1 MTIYYISDFDV
12 TITHEVMRTLKF
24 VKKKKINYK
33 LVWDLCCELQK
44 VNIVKRK
51 KWFLASVE
59 YLFNIKII
67 NTRFKFVD
75 DEPIVLD
82 EKIFNS
88 KEYFNSIRDR
98 IITEREDGYRDD
110 IDFEE

>member
-1 MTIYYISDFDV
+1 MTIYYISNFDE
-12 TITHEVMRTLKF
+12 TITNKIMKTLKF
-24 VKKKKINYK
+24 VRKKIDYK

-67 NTRFKFVD
+67 KTRFAFLD

-82 EKIFNS
+82 EKLFNS

-98 IITEREDGYRDD
+98 IITEGEDGYRDD
-110 IDFEE
+110 IDFE